1 MGRTSLAFTNL
12 RALTILLVVSFHSVL
27 AYLGSQ
33 PATQPPFDA
42 PPFTWRAFPILDA
55 ERWFGFDLYCALLYV
70 FLMPLFFFISGLFV
84 WPSLKRKGARAFLSG
99 RAYRIALPFLLGA
112 AILMPAAHYPVYR
125 ITATDPSLSAYW
137 AHWTALPLW
146 PAGPLWFLWQLF
158 MLNLAAATLFWLAPG
173 FGAAASR
180 LQAKAAEFPGRYIAG
195 FGAVSI
201 LAYLP
206 LASIFKPWDWSQFG
220 PFSMQSAQVLLFV
233 SYFFAGVAVGANGV
247 ERGLLGANS
256 ALPRHW
262 RLWLCLAAAAFFAW
276 LGVTAATVE
285 TKTPPAILE
294 PLASV
299 LFAISSVTACA
310 ALIAVFLRFGAKPVP
325 VADNLARNA
334 YGIYLVHYFFVIW
347 LQYLMLGVSLFA
359 MAKGVLVSAV
369 VLLLSWGVA
378 IAFGAVLAA
387 GRTGFTRRSVP
398 APAMAARPSN
408 ESALSDKLQQEM
420 EPPPF
425 RGCDYTPAGPE

>member
-1 MGRTSLAFTNL
+1 MGRTSRAFANL

-42 PPFTWRAFPILDA
+42 PPFIWRAFPILDH
-55 ERWFGFDLYCALLYV
+55 ERWFGFDLYCAALYV

-84 WPSLKRKGARAFLSG
+84 WPSLARKGIKAFIAGRAF
-99 RAYRIALPFLLGA
+99 RIGLPFVLGTA
-112 AILMPAAHYPVYR
+112 FLMPAAHYPVYR
-125 ITATDPSLSAYW
+125 LTAADPSLSAYW

-146 PAGPLWFLWQLF
+146 PNGPLWFLWQLF
-158 MLNLAAATLFWLAPG
+158 VLNLAAAALFWLAPG

-180 LQAKAAEFPGRYIAG
+180 VQAKAAEFPGRYLAG

-247 ERGLLGANS
+247 ERGLLDADG
-256 ALPRHW
+256 ALPRRW
-262 RLWLCLAAAAFFAW
+262 RFWLGLAAAAFFAW

-285 TKTPPAILE
+285 LKPPPVALE
-294 PLASV
+294 RLAAV
-299 LFAISSVTACA
+299 LFAISSVSACA
-310 ALIAVFLRFGAKPVP
+310 ALIAVFLRFGAKAVP
-325 VADNLARNA
+325 LTDNLARNA

-347 LQYLMLGVSLFA
+347 LQYLMLGVSLYA
-359 MAKGVLVSAV
+359 AAKGILVSAA

-378 IAFGAVLAA
+378 IAAGHVLPSS
-387 GRTGFTRRSVP
+387 RTSFARRN
-398 APAMAARPSN
+398 APAQAAARPSN
-408 ESALSDKLQQEM
+408 EAAVPDKL
-420 EPPPF
+420 
-425 RGCDYTPAGPE
+425 